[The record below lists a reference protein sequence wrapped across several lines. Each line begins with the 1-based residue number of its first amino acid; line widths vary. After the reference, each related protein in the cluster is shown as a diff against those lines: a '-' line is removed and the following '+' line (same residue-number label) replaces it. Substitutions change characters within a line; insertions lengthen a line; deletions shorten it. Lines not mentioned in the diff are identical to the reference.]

1 MNLTECREKIDSI
14 DSQIVSLYEER
25 MDVCKE
31 IAADKIL
38 NGKKVFD
45 QEREKEKIEKVT
57 SQAHNDFNRLGIAEL
72 FEQIMSMSRKL
83 QYCLLNEKGVKGRIP
98 FVEVDDIRKSPNR
111 VVFQGIEGSYSQEAM
126 FAFFGKDVK
135 GFCVDTFKDAMSAI
149 AEGAADYG
157 VLPIENSSAGIV
169 SENYDLL
176 VEYENY
182 IVGEQIIDI
191 NHCLL
196 GLNEAREEDIKTVYS
211 HPQALMQCAE
221 YLDGHRKMEAISTN
235 NTAMAARMIRDENDS
250 TKAAI
255 ASINAAER
263 YGLSVIKQGIQTSD
277 GNSTRFMIVTNQK
290 VYMKGADKVSICF
303 EIPHRSGSLYHI
315 LSNFIY
321 NNINMNKIE
330 SRPMKDRPWEYRF
343 FIDFDGRLSD
353 NGVRNALLG
362 IREETTNMKILGNY

>member
-1 MNLTECREKIDSI
+1 
-14 DSQIVSLYEER
+14 
-25 MDVCKE
+25 
-31 IAADKIL
+31 
-38 NGKKVFD
+38 
-45 QEREKEKIEKVT
+45 
-57 SQAHNDFNRLGIAEL
+57 
-72 FEQIMSMSRKL
+72 
-83 QYCLLNEKGVKGRIP
+83 
-98 FVEVDDIRKSPNR
+98 
-111 VVFQGIEGSYSQEAM
+111 
-126 FAFFGKDVK
+126 
-135 GFCVDTFKDAMSAI
+135 
-149 AEGAADYG
+149 
-157 VLPIENSSAGIV
+157 
-169 SENYDLL
+169 
-176 VEYENY
+176 
-182 IVGEQIIDI
+182 
-191 NHCLL
+191 
-196 GLNEAREEDIKTVYS
+196 
-211 HPQALMQCAE
+211 MQCAE